1 MGERPDQVGGP
12 ATAPEEPADRASA
25 NDTGA
30 GLETA
35 AAEDPDQIRIQIEQT
50 RDEMSET
57 IDAIQERLNPRN
69 LVAQAKDSVREATV
83 GKVKEMAHN
92 VSDTASGMA
101 DSTMEAAGDLA
112 GRVKDNPWPAVA
124 AGLGAAW
131 FLLRNG
137 NGSSR
142 RYPAGYAS
150 APATNRYRG
159 AQDGGMIEVLRSN
172 PVPTA
177 LAGLGLGML
186 AMKGREASRTAAS
199 AARASSWRRPTDQ
212 GTSYDSTNRARRAG
226 DQAGESL
233 GRAKQAVSDA
243 AGHAQEVASESF
255 EAAQQRVSQL
265 STQARDYSEEL
276 LDRNPLL
283 LGAAALLAGAAIG
296 LSLPE
301 TEPEN
306 QFMGSARE
314 TLVERAQEA
323 AHAAVEKVKD
333 VAGEAAQ
340 NLGQ

>member
-1 MGERPDQVGGP
+1 M
-12 ATAPEEPADRASA
+12 APGEPADRAPA

-35 AAEDPDQIRIQIEQT
+35 AAEDPEQIRMQIEQT

-124 AGLGAAW
+124 VGLGAAW

-142 RYPAGYAS
+142 RYPAGYAPS
-150 APATNRYRG
+150 PATNRYRG

-172 PVPTA
+172 PLPTA

-186 AMKGREASRTAAS
+186 AMKGREASRTAFPPG
-199 AARASSWRRPTDQ
+199 RASSWRRPADQ
-212 GTSYDSTNRARRAG
+212 TTSYDSQYGARRAG
-226 DQAGESL
+226 DQVGESF